1 MKDPGYGPPYP
12 AMWTSLTLLLLSS
25 VTPAQAFRIE
35 RNIAIAGEPR
45 FAFVRA
51 G

>member
-12 AMWTSLTLLLLSS
+12 AMWTSLTLLLLS

-35 RNIAIAGEPR
+35 RNIATAGEPR
-45 FAFVRA
+45 IAFVRA